1 MNSLVKDWKSLLLDI
16 KLCALIFAEKRKRN
30 ELWHCKTFYIL
41 GQKKKMVELKNGGVF
56 MHMTG
61 YKI

>member
-30 ELWHCKTFYIL
+30 ELWHCKNIL
-41 GQKKKMVELKNGGVF
+41 HFGAKEKNGGVKKWWSF
-56 MHMTG
+56 
-61 YKI
+61 YAYDRL